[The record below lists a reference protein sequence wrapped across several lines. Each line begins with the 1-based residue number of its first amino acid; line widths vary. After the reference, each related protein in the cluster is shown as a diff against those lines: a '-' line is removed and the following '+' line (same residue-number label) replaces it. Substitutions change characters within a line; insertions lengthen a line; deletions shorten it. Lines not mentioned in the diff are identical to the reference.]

1 VCEYRNLSFNKWQ
14 LEIWVYF
21 GALGEGELV
30 VLVHFNKTELE
41 CWFTS
46 KDYVKTEP
54 CTTPGGNGE
63 RIRGRPKL
71 RQCDELRGGHRTI
84 WVQKLEN

>member
-1 VCEYRNLSFNKWQ
+1 VYEYRNLNFNKRQ

-30 VLVHFNKTELE
+30 VLVHFKKTELE

-46 KDYVKTEP
+46 KHYVKTEL
-54 CTTPGGNGE
+54 CTKPGGNGK
-63 RIRGRPKL
+63 RIRGRLKL
-71 RQCDELRGGHRTI
+71 RQCDELKEGHCTV
-84 WVQKLEN
+84 WVQELEN